1 MPYDKGD
8 LVEDI
13 IKELTPLFENPTTT
27 DKDLVEHADRLIKSM
42 QARLKRNKILDM
54 IKDRE
59 DRIAVLNKEIE
70 AIEYEIEINKEIKK
84 L

>member
-42 QARLKRNKILDM
+42 QVRIKHSKISDL
-54 IKDRE
+54 IKERE
-59 DRIAVLNKEIE
+59 DRIAVLNKEIA
-70 AIEYEIEINKEIKK
+70 AIEYEIENNKESK
-84 L
+84 

>member
-13 IKELTPLFENPTTT
+13 IKELTPLFENSTTT

-42 QARLKRNKILDM
+42 QVRIKHSKISDL
-54 IKDRE
+54 IKERE
-59 DRIAVLNKEIE
+59 DRIAVLNKEIA
-70 AIEYEIEINKEIKK
+70 AIEYEIENNKESK
-84 L
+84 

>member
-13 IKELTPLFENPTTT
+13 IKELKPLFENPTTT

-42 QARLKRNKILDM
+42 QVRIKHSKISDL
-54 IKDRE
+54 IKERE
-59 DRIAVLNKEIE
+59 DRIAVLNKEIA
-70 AIEYEIEINKEIKK
+70 AIEYELEKNKESK
-84 L
+84 

>member
-42 QARLKRNKILDM
+42 QVRIKHSKISDL
-54 IKDRE
+54 IKERE
-59 DRIAVLNKEIE
+59 DRIAVLNKEIA
-70 AIEYEIEINKEIKK
+70 AIEYELEKNKESK
-84 L
+84 

>member
-13 IKELTPLFENPTTT
+13 IKELTPLFEDPETT
-27 DKDLVEHADRLIKSM
+27 DRDLAEHADRLIKSM

-59 DRIAVLNKEIE
+59 DRIAVLNKEIA
-70 AIEYEIEINKEIKK
+70 AIEYEIENNKESK
-84 L
+84 

>member
-42 QARLKRNKILDM
+42 QVRIKHSKISDL
-54 IKDRE
+54 IKERE
-59 DRIAVLNKEIE
+59 DRIAVLNKEIA
-70 AIEYEIEINKEIKK
+70 AIEYELEKNKERK
-84 L
+84 